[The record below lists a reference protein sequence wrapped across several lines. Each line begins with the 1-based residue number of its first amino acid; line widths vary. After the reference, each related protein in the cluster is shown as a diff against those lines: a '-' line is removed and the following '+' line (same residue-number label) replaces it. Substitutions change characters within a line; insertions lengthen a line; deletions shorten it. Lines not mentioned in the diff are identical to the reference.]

1 MGKKTYSQE
10 DFRKLIF
17 DKLYDLR
24 HAYLDSKSSLSL
36 EIIHEDLR
44 QVFLEMADPALQPL
58 TRQEFEIEQNRFIT
72 TFKDSDSEFK
82 AFPPIQID
90 SANFIRVITDNGT
103 KKYLYI
109 YFLSTNSNAI
119 GLGLRFSNIT
129 SLKDDLTTVYHDN
142 FYILSAGQFAKEN
155 QNVFKAAVDSFHNSY
170 DHIIKKFTHTNEV
183 TLYICDFVADALN
196 VIKLNPDTVKMNLML
211 DQSQKLCLGTIT
223 NTSGDE
229 LFFNRGQLW
238 P

>member
-1 MGKKTYSQE
+1 MGKKKYSQE

-24 HAYLDSKSSLSL
+24 HAYLDSKNNLSL

-44 QVFLEMADPALQPL
+44 QVFLEMTDPALEPL
-58 TRQEFEIEQNRFIT
+58 TRQEFEIEENRFIT
-72 TFKDSDSEFK
+72 AFQDSNSEFER
-82 AFPPIQID
+82 FPPIQID
-90 SANFIRVITDNGT
+90 SANFIRMIKDNDT

-109 YFLSTNSNAI
+109 YFLSTNSSPI

-129 SLKDDLTTVYHDN
+129 GLKNDLTTVYGDN
-142 FYILSAGQFAKEN
+142 FYILNAGQFAKEN
-155 QNVFKAAVDSFHNSY
+155 QNTFKAAVDNFHSSF
-170 DHIIKKFTHTNEV
+170 DQIIKKFTHTNEV

-196 VIKLNPDTVKMNLML
+196 VIKINPDTVKMNLML
-211 DQSQKLCLGTIT
+211 DQNQKLCLGTIT
-223 NTSGDE
+223 DTNGNE